1 MKKQDIVFYGMIAGI
16 ICGSALLFHFVPG
29 RSVSCAAVVIPE
41 EILLP
46 VETPLSTPSS
56 TIVPTSSPTPT
67 PTPRLPIV
75 IDFTIEQG
83 ELYTTEIV
91 AQWLDQI
98 EVYLKWDDLT
108 EDETEQ
114 LKQNLE
120 MCQRT
125 LDILN
130 YRVKKHET
138 LIQVL
143 AKTVTQEIGG
153 LSDASSHS
161 TANMERAAVI
171 WCILNRVD
179 HNYDTAVCGEE
190 LAKYI
195 SQTTKSPDQFAYC
208 YSSSI
213 FTGTEEI
220 SVDVLIRWMLE
231 KYGYESGRVL
241 PSNYRYFGGH
251 SGHNHFRTTYN
262 TRKATY
268 WDWSLPDPYKTN

>member
-1 MKKQDIVFYGMIAGI
+1 MKKQDIIFYAMITGI
-16 ICGSALLFHFVPG
+16 ICGSLLLFQFMSKEEITCEVIS
-29 RSVSCAAVVIPE
+29 SVSKEV
-41 EILLP
+41 
-46 VETPLSTPSS
+46 
-56 TIVPTSSPTPT
+56 IVPAETLTPTPIATTTPTPAPT
-67 PTPRLPIV
+67 PTPRIPATMN
-75 IDFTIEQG
+75 FTIEQG
-83 ELYTTEIV
+83 TLYTIEMV
-91 AQWLDQI
+91 NQWQCQI
-98 EVYLKWDDLT
+98 ETYLLRDDLT
-108 EDETEQ
+108 EAETEQ
-114 LKQNLE
+114 LNQDAE
-120 MCQRT
+120 MCQIMFD
-125 LDILN
+125 LLN

-179 HNYDTAVCGEE
+179 HNYDTSVCGEE

-195 SQTTKSPDQFAYC
+195 SRTTKSPDQFAYC

-220 SVDVLIRWMLE
+220 SADVLIRWLLE

-251 SGHNHFRTTYN
+251 NGHNHFRTTYN